1 MSEKTIEIND
11 TEIGLRKLPT
21 ILSAAI
27 VTSRFYCPPSCM
39 DKHSGALEIKMGD
52 YIYVIPKMM
61 EADDK
66 RRFVVQVKNISSK
79 KCSLNKKKMLL
90 KEITKNSHAYAV
102 NDEQEEVAIKIYEHM
117 SEEEKNEKNG
127 IFLKNYLLEN
137 EKYILNAIFAH
148 ENVELLKI
156 YLNSVIST
164 HEDLQFVVNFLD
176 KQSDSVKNYLEMR
189 AYVLQL
195 LNAKPKSIKD
205 DFDL

>member
-1 MSEKTIEIND
+1 MGTKLIEIND

-21 ILSAAI
+21 ILNTTI
-27 VTSRFYCPPSCM
+27 VTPKYPTSYM
-39 DKHSGALEIKMGD
+39 DKHSGALEIKMGNC
-52 YIYVIPKMM
+52 IYVIPEMM
-61 EADDK
+61 VIDDK
-66 RRFVVQVKNISSK
+66 QRFIVQVKNI
-79 KCSLNKKKMLL
+79 L
-90 KEITKNSHAYAV
+90 KNIAKESHIYAV

-117 SEEEKNEKNG
+117 SEEDKNEKNG

-148 ENVELLKI
+148 KNVELLKI

-164 HEDLQFVVNFLD
+164 YEDLQFVVDFLD